1 MKKLLIPVFALVITF
16 SGIFAPSNCYGQN
29 QKAVINKYLKELS
42 GGKVVNDGKLQKY
55 RMTAVYTNKDLYG
68 NFTGKQKISGEY
80 TRGFENGYVVW
91 NNILIS
97 GSNNFSEPF
106 PSGTRQD
113 YMENFKYVPSSEMI
127 NTGAFKGFPAGTETV
142 FARNLVWDMMMIEN
156 FAWDYTDSLKLNRIY
171 IIPEIKGEFAMSDI
185 GNYSHQSI
193 QICWTGI
200 SVVNNKLCAL
210 IEYRALD
217 NKIELSVDQIKTK
230 GTEQYW
236 GTIWVALED
245 KQVEYAEIYGGTIQ
259 EIEVTGMKN
268 KFLAKTIRELWVEKI
283 Q

>member
-1 MKKLLIPVFALVITF
+1 MKKLLIPIIAGLITF
-16 SGIFAPSNCYGQN
+16 SGIVANVDCYGQS
-29 QKAVINKYLKELS
+29 QKAVINKYLKELPH
-42 GGKVVNDGKLQKY
+42 GKADYDGTLQKY
-55 RMTAVYTNKDLYG
+55 RMTAVYINRDLYG
-68 NFTGKQKISGEY
+68 NFTGKQKISGDY
-80 TRGFENGYVVW
+80 TRGFDKGYVAW
-91 NNILIS
+91 NNIYIS

-106 PSGTRQD
+106 PAGTRQE
-113 YMENFKYVPSSEMI
+113 YMENFKYVPSPSMI
-127 NTGAFKGFPAGTETV
+127 ETSAFKGFPAGTETV

-156 FAWDYTDSLKLNRIY
+156 FAWDFSDSLKLNRTY
-171 IIPEIKGEFAMSDI
+171 IIPELNGEFAMADI

-200 SVVNNKLCAL
+200 SQVNGKLCAV

-217 NKIELSVDQIKTK
+217 NKIELKMDQLNTK

-236 GTIWVALED
+236 GTTWVALDD

-268 KFLAKTIRELWVEKI
+268 KFLVKTIRELWVEKI